1 MTGNTASGQIKRA
14 IDIIRDGRMF
24 VERRMSFLL
33 KADRRAAA
41 VTAVRAFIML
51 FAGLYAIIWPTAA
64 LSTIVMIGGILLT
77 VDSLLSLWSIY
88 FDGERSRDRWFNLS
102 TSALTLALGVS
113 MLLSPLLVTV
123 LTVTFLATLLG
134 FAAIVTGVLQVSIA
148 VRNREEYSP
157 IWSMLAWGICY
168 VLLGLVFLLFP
179 FFTASVGVVVGGLV
193 LVLCAMAMFSWAWRQ
208 YQPSKRGVA

>member
-1 MTGNTASGQIKRA
+1 
-14 IDIIRDGRMF
+14 
-24 VERRMSFLL
+24 MSFLL